1 MRLLCVNA
9 TPHSTELAE
18 QETQMKFESIT
29 IKNIESAFAG
39 ESFAHIKYR
48 YFVKEDFEMALLATQ
63 RDHK

>member
-1 MRLLCVNA
+1 
-9 TPHSTELAE
+9 
-18 QETQMKFESIT
+18 MKLESII

-48 YFVKEDFEMALLATQ
+48 YFVKEDFERALLATQ